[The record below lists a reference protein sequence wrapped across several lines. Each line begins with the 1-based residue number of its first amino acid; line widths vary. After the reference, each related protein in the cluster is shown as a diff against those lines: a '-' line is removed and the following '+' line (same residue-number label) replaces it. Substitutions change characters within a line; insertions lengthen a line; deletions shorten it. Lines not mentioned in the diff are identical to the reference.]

1 MKNLFKNSVFKID
14 VSTKEWIKKAGI
26 RAIKTMAQ
34 TAVSLITVGTAITN
48 VDWFMV
54 LCVSLTAGVA
64 SILTSIA
71 GIPEVEADNNKK
83 NLEV

>member
-1 MKNLFKNSVFKID
+1 MKDLFKNSVFKID
-14 VSTKEWIKKAGI
+14 VNTKEWIKKAGI
-26 RAIKTMAQ
+26 RAIKTMSQ

-64 SILTSIA
+64 SLLTSIA

-83 NLEV
+83 

>member
-14 VSTKEWIKKAGI
+14 VSTKEWLKKAGI

-34 TAVSLITVGTAITN
+34 TAVSLLTVGTAITD
-48 VDWFMV
+48 VDWFTV

-71 GIPEVEADNNKK
+71 GIPEVGADNDK
-83 NLEV
+83 NNPEV